1 MHVFY
6 LVKILQKL
14 AQILRITAE
23 AVDMWLII
31 CLPIYMILV
40 GSSSSIIRAVFM
52 VWIPIFS
59 RYFLSIKIDKL
70 TSWSLTIII
79 NLLYSPMILFTM
91 GMQLSYLLTL
101 VLILNE
107 EENSIKIGIK
117 MSGYSIP
124 LMLWHTYQWNVLT
137 TFLSICIIP
146 IFEYIILPFTI
157 IGVLLNVFSKISNT
171 ILFLISIFFEKLADS
186 SPMITFGKPDLT
198 VVILLLS
205 LMICLEVSR
214 KKNIVI
220 YLQVLVYIF
229 SYSQIHRNK
238 DELVYFDIGQG
249 DATLIRGKNNNQ
261 VILVDT
267 GGKVSFKHEKWR
279 SRTSQTSGERIIV
292 NYLLSKGINSI
303 DKLYLTHQD
312 ADHVG
317 NFPSISQKIKIKKI
331 LVPLGMEKLLCFIHR
346 FL

>member
-23 AVDMWLII
+23 TVDMWLII
-31 CLPIYMILV
+31 CLPIYMILA

-70 TSWSLTIII
+70 TSWSLMIII

-186 SPMITFGKPDLT
+186 SPMIIFGKPYLT

-214 KKNIVI
+214 RKNVII

-229 SYSQIHRNK
+229 H
-238 DELVYFDIGQG
+238 
-249 DATLIRGKNNNQ
+249 
-261 VILVDT
+261 
-267 GGKVSFKHEKWR
+267 
-279 SRTSQTSGERIIV
+279 IV
-292 NYLLSKGINSI
+292 KYIE
-303 DKLYLTHQD
+303 
-312 ADHVG
+312 
-317 NFPSISQKIKIKKI
+317 IKTN
-331 LVPLGMEKLLCFIHR
+331 
-346 FL
+346 

>member
-1 MHVFY
+1 M
-6 LVKILQKL
+6 
-14 AQILRITAE
+14 
-23 AVDMWLII
+23 
-31 CLPIYMILV
+31 
-40 GSSSSIIRAVFM
+40 
-52 VWIPIFS
+52 
-59 RYFLSIKIDKL
+59 
-70 TSWSLTIII
+70 TIII

-214 KKNIVI
+214 RK
-220 YLQVLVYIF
+220 
-229 SYSQIHRNK
+229 
-238 DELVYFDIGQG
+238 
-249 DATLIRGKNNNQ
+249 
-261 VILVDT
+261 
-267 GGKVSFKHEKWR
+267 
-279 SRTSQTSGERIIV
+279 
-292 NYLLSKGINSI
+292 
-303 DKLYLTHQD
+303 
-312 ADHVG
+312 
-317 NFPSISQKIKIKKI
+317 
-331 LVPLGMEKLLCFIHR
+331 M
-346 FL
+346 

>member
-1 MHVFY
+1 
-6 LVKILQKL
+6 
-14 AQILRITAE
+14 
-23 AVDMWLII
+23 
-31 CLPIYMILV
+31 
-40 GSSSSIIRAVFM
+40 
-52 VWIPIFS
+52 
-59 RYFLSIKIDKL
+59 
-70 TSWSLTIII
+70 
-79 NLLYSPMILFTM
+79 
-91 GMQLSYLLTL
+91 
-101 VLILNE
+101 
-107 EENSIKIGIK
+107 
-117 MSGYSIP
+117 
-124 LMLWHTYQWNVLT
+124 
-137 TFLSICIIP
+137 
-146 IFEYIILPFTI
+146 
-157 IGVLLNVFSKISNT
+157 
-171 ILFLISIFFEKLADS
+171 
-186 SPMITFGKPDLT
+186 MITFGKPDLT

-279 SRTSQTSGERIIV
+279 SRTSQTSGKRIIV

-317 NFPSISQKIKIKKI
+317 NFQVLVKK
-331 LVPLGMEKLLCFIHR
+331 
-346 FL
+346 